1 MLCPLHLSGSL
12 DAHCQCS
19 QMRDPG
25 LLMTQRD
32 ASEGPERPA
41 VQIKL
46 CQCAGGDCC
55 VSWLLLLE
63 GLLSHLAG
71 GNAIAVS

>member
-1 MLCPLHLSGSL
+1 
-12 DAHCQCS
+12 
-19 QMRDPG
+19 
-25 LLMTQRD
+25 MTQRD
-32 ASEGPERPA
+32 ASKGPERSA

-46 CQCAGGDCC
+46 CQCADGDCC

-71 GNAIAVS
+71 GNAVAVS

>member
-1 MLCPLHLSGSL
+1 
-12 DAHCQCS
+12 
-19 QMRDPG
+19 
-25 LLMTQRD
+25 MTQRD

-46 CQCAGGDCC
+46 CQCADGDCC

-71 GNAIAVS
+71 GNAVAVS